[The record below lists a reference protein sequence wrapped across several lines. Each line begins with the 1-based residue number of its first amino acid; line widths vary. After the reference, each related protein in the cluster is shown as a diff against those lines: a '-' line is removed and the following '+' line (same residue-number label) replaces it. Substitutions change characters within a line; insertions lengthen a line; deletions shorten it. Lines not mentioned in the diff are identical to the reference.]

1 MAGKSSCS
9 LRTRLSDAS
18 CSLRRRTRF
27 AQWMRASG
35 LFGCKRSQSGNS
47 LSRRFSCVR
56 RASHIRDA
64 GPKVRGKLANAG
76 VKWQGH

>member
-9 LRTRLSDAS
+9 LRTGLTNAS
-18 CSLRRRTRF
+18 GSLRRRTRL
-27 AQWMRASG
+27 AQWMQASG
-35 LFGCKRSQSGNS
+35 LFGCNRSQSGNS
-47 LSRRFSCVR
+47 LSRRFLCVR

-76 VKWQGH
+76 VR